1 MSLETA
7 TKAPTWDLDSL
18 FPGETESNEFEEFR
32 RKIKADLKA
41 LSDEFEKLPDKL
53 SDTNKQLWLKF
64 ILKLQDLTA
73 RIFDAESFAH
83 CLVSR
88 DVKDE
93 KAHQIVGEIDV
104 YVAAFKRLMVQLEAF
119 SKNQPDDKWN
129 NLLKSED
136 LKEGS
141 FFLNELREIAKKKM
155 PPEFES
161 LAAELAVNGYHA
173 WNRLYDKMYGELGVE
188 FTENGKTEVLSLG
201 QLANKMTSPDR
212 DIRKQ
217 AFEKLESAW
226 ETRGSEASMALNF
239 QAGFRLTLYEK
250 RKWNS
255 VIFEPLFNSRINEKT
270 LDAMWSAVAEA
281 KPQINRY
288 IAAKKKLL
296 GINNFRWYD
305 QTAPV
310 GASDRKYNF
319 EEASDF
325 IVDKL
330 GGFNQQQADF
340 TKMALEKRWVEAEYR
355 AGKAGGAFCTS
366 FSTKKQS
373 RVLMTFEGT
382 FDNLLTMAHE
392 LGHAYH
398 QQIVC
403 QLPVF
408 AQVYPM
414 TLAET
419 ASIFNEMLVTDA
431 ALMQAADRDEKLMLL
446 DQKLQNAYVLF
457 CNIYARFIFDKT
469 FYEERKDGLV
479 SRARL
484 DEIMVQ
490 SQKKAFMGT
499 LADDG
504 YHKLFWA
511 SKLHFFLTDAPFYNF
526 PYTFGFLFASG
537 VYNRAREEGPSFAKN
552 YRALL
557 ADTGKMTSEDV
568 AKKHM
573 DVDLTKEDFWAEAVN
588 RVMSDV
594 EAFERLAKK
603 E

>member
-18 FPGETESNEFEEFR
+18 FPGETESKEFEKFR
-32 RKIKADLKA
+32 GKIKADLKT
-41 LSDEFEKLPDKL
+41 LSDELGRLPEKLDD
-53 SDTNKQLWLKF
+53 SNRQQWLEF
-64 ILKLQDLTA
+64 ILRLQDLTA
-73 RIFDAESFAH
+73 RVFDAEAFAH

-88 DVKDE
+88 NIKDE

-119 SKNQPDDKWN
+119 AKNQPDDKWN
-129 NLLKSED
+129 NLLDSEE

-173 WNRLYDKMYGELGVE
+173 WNRLYDKMYGELGVD

-250 RKWNS
+250 RKWDS
-255 VIFEPLFNSRINEKT
+255 VIFEPLLDSRISEAT
-270 LDAMWSAVAEA
+270 LNAMWSAVSKAE
-281 KPQINRY
+281 PQIKRY
-288 IAAKKKLL
+288 IDAKKKML

-305 QTAPV
+305 QVAPV
-310 GASDRKYNF
+310 GASDRRYSFAETSN
-319 EEASDF
+319 F

-330 GGFNQQQADF
+330 AVFSKEQADF
-340 TKMALEKRWVEAEYR
+340 TKMALDKRWVEAEYR

-382 FDNLLTMAHE
+382 FDNLLTLAHE

-403 QLPVF
+403 ELPAF

-431 ALMQAADRDEKLMLL
+431 ALMQTTDRDEKLMLF

-469 FYEERKDGLV
+469 FYEERKNGLV

-484 DEIMVQ
+484 DEMMVQ

-511 SKLHFFLTDAPFYNF
+511 SKLHFFLTDSPFYNF

-537 VYNRAREEGPSFAKN
+537 VYNRAKEEGSSFAKN

-568 AKKHM
+568 ARKHM
-573 DVDLTKEDFWAEAVN
+573 DVDLTKKDFWTEAVN
-588 RVMSDV
+588 RVMGDV
-594 EAFERLAKK
+594 AEFEKLAR
-603 E
+603 